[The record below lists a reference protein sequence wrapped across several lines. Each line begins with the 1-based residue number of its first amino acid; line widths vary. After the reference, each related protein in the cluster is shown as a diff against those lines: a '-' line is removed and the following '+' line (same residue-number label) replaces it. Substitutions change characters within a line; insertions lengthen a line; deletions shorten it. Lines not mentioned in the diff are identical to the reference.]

1 MSTQLWFPTPV
12 SLKALVQYYLEIN
25 GTVSRQIV
33 GELVQ
38 FAPSERTKLEL
49 SKLVNDKALFKETVT
64 DKLLSLHRLLHM
76 ISEKD
81 EPWTNVPFSFLLESL
96 GKLQPRF
103 YSISSSNLRDPLR
116 ADIVFTIDSN
126 INLNFKGVCSNNLL
140 DLRSSNDGENSY
152 DLQGPNGRYQ
162 GCKLPVF
169 IRRSRF
175 KLPLNLEKPIIMI
188 GPGTGVAPFR
198 GFIEH
203 RILQFKKL
211 QNKEKMGKLYLFCGS
226 RNEDDLIYVEE
237 WNRCKEI
244 LGDKFE
250 IAVAF
255 SRDVKNGGH
264 KVYVQDL
271 LLEKEKLIGQLI
283 VEEGCH
289 VYVCGDAK
297 GMSKGVS
304 KTLID
309 ILSTHEGGDL
319 KKGDKLFKGL
329 RTGGKYHEDVW

>member
-1 MSTQLWFPTPV
+1 M
-12 SLKALVQYYLEIN
+12 
-25 GTVSRQIV
+25 
-33 GELVQ
+33 
-38 FAPSERTKLEL
+38 
-49 SKLVNDKALFKETVT
+49 
-64 DKLLSLHRLLHM
+64 
-76 ISEKD
+76 
-81 EPWTNVPFSFLLESL
+81 
-96 GKLQPRF
+96 
-103 YSISSSNLRDPLR
+103 
-116 ADIVFTIDSN
+116 
-126 INLNFKGVCSNNLL
+126 NFKGVCSNNLL
-140 DLRSSNDGENSY
+140 DLQDSNGSGGKSY

-162 GCKLPVF
+162 RCKLPVF

-203 RILQFKKL
+203 RIEQFKKL
-211 QNKEKMGKLYLFCGS
+211 QKKEKMGKLYLFCGS
-226 RNEDDLIYVEE
+226 RNEDDLIYADE
-237 WNRCKEI
+237 WKQYKET

-255 SRDVKNGGH
+255 SRDVKNGGK

-271 LLEKEKLIGQLI
+271 LLEREKLIGQLI

-309 ILSTHEGGDL
+309 ILSIHEGGDL
-319 KKGDKLFKGL
+319 KKGDKLFRGL